1 MFEEGKEFV
10 GDYFTKDLIRRR
22 EVEAEVDQEPQ
33 DKEELEVGFA
43 DLMRRVQEQED
54 RFKTVISD
62 EKVVNFET
70 SAALAA
76 KVAREEEY
84 DIFIS
89 RGETVGK
96 VIIETD
102 RFAFEDFMNKDN
114 KEKLMYIIMKA
125 DSIWC
130 EAEIKEIDGQDANV
144 IKLSLM
150 FGLCDKIEK

>member
-22 EVEAEVDQEPQ
+22 EVEAEVAQEPQ
-33 DKEELEVGFA
+33 DKEELEAGFA

-70 SAALAA
+70 SAVLAA

-102 RFAFEDFMNKDN
+102 RFAFDDFMN
-114 KEKLMYIIMKA
+114 
-125 DSIWC
+125 
-130 EAEIKEIDGQDANV
+130 
-144 IKLSLM
+144 
-150 FGLCDKIEK
+150 